1 MQFRASCKQ
10 RVDLRV
16 ETDEETEQTGAGGSK
31 PLLGIAGAN
40 GLFAKHKSL

>member
-1 MQFRASCKQ
+1 MEK
-10 RVDLRV
+10 
-16 ETDEETEQTGAGGSK
+16 DEETEQRGVCGSK